1 MWGFLLGDFW
11 CSAAEKAEGSVLA
24 GPEENAA
31 ALGWVTVN
39 LGWVSLTTGTL
50 YMVPE
55 TQ

>member
-11 CSAAEKAEGSVLA
+11 CSAAEKAEGSVLG

-31 ALGWVTVN
+31 ALGWV
-39 LGWVSLTTGTL
+39 SLTAGGSTGTL